1 METKK
6 KILVC
11 GAGGF
16 IGYHLVNTLVEQGH
30 YVIGADIK
38 QPSFANTNAHEFF
51 QVDLR
56 NPDFVAG
63 VVRHDLDEIYQLAAD
78 MGGTGYIGIGEHDS
92 DIMHNSAL
100 INLNVLHEA
109 TKKGIKKILY
119 TSSACVY
126 PERNQLDPDNP
137 YCEEASAYPAE
148 PDTEYGW
155 EKLFSERLYLTHRK
169 NYNIDAKVVR
179 LHNIFGPYGSWN
191 DGKEK
196 APAALCRKVAESNG
210 VVDIWGPGNQTRS
223 FLYIEECIKGLQKIM
238 ASNIE
243 QPVNLGSERMIS
255 INDLAQLIG
264 QIAGKNTLEIKN
276 VDGPVGVMGR
286 TSHNKLIEELLG
298 WRPDEDLEY
307 GLKHTYAWIKEQVDA
322 NIQQNG

>member
-1 METKK
+1 MKK

-16 IGYHLVNTLVEQGH
+16 IGHHLVNKLVEQGH

-38 QPSFANTNAHEFF
+38 QPAFEPTKAQEFF

-63 VVRHDLDEIYQLAAD
+63 CVNRELDEIYQLAAD
-78 MGGTGYIGIGEHDS
+78 MGGTGYIGIGDHDS

-126 PERNQLDPDNP
+126 PERNQLDPENP
-137 YCEEASAYPAE
+137 LCEESSAYPAE

-169 NYNIDAKVVR
+169 NYDIDAKVVR
-179 LHNIFGPYGSWN
+179 LHNVFGPLGSWC

-196 APAALCRKVAESNG
+196 APAALCRKVAVCQNVIE
-210 VVDIWGPGNQTRS
+210 IWGPGTQTRS
-223 FLYIEECIKGLQKIM
+223 FLYIEECIKGLLKIM
-238 ASNIE
+238 ESNID
-243 QPVNLGSERMIS
+243 QPVNLGSERMIA

-264 QIAGKNTLEIKN
+264 QIAGKNQLKFVN

-286 TSHNKLIEELLG
+286 TSHNDLIEELLG

-307 GLKHTYAWIKEQVDA
+307 GLKHTYAWIKEQCDER
-322 NIQQNG
+322 IQ

>member
-1 METKK
+1 MKK

-16 IGYHLVNTLVEQGH
+16 IGHHLVNKLVEQGH

-38 QPSFANTNAHEFF
+38 QPAFEPTKAQEFF

-63 VVRHDLDEIYQLAAD
+63 CVKTDLDEVYQLAAD
-78 MGGTGYIGIGEHDS
+78 MGGTGYIGIGDHDS

-137 YCEEASAYPAE
+137 FCEESSAYPAE

-155 EKLFSERLYLTHRK
+155 EKLFSERLYLTHKK
-169 NYNIDAKVVR
+169 NYDIDAKVVR
-179 LHNIFGPYGSWN
+179 LHNVFGPLGSWE

-196 APAALCRKVAESNG
+196 APAALCRKVAESDG
-210 VVDIWGPGNQTRS
+210 TVDIWGPGNQTRS
-223 FLYIEECIKGLQKIM
+223 FLYIEECITGLQKIM
-238 ASNIE
+238 ASNID

-264 QIAGKNTLEIKN
+264 QIAGKNTLEINN
-276 VDGPVGVMGR
+276 VDGPIGVMGR
-286 TSHNKLIEELLG
+286 TSHNNLIEELLG
-298 WRPDEDLEY
+298 WRPGEDLEY
-307 GLKHTYAWIKEQVDA
+307 GLKHTYAWIKDKVDERT
-322 NIQQNG
+322 Q

>member
-1 METKK
+1 METKMKK

-16 IGYHLVNTLVEQGH
+16 IGHHLVNKLVEQGH

-38 QPSFANTNAHEFF
+38 QPAFEPTKAQEFF

-63 VVRHDLDEIYQLAAD
+63 CINKELDEIYQLAAD
-78 MGGTGYIGIGEHDS
+78 MGGTGYIGIGDHDS

-126 PERNQLDPDNP
+126 PERNQLDPNNP
-137 YCEEASAYPAE
+137 LCEESSAYPAE

-169 NYNIDAKVVR
+169 NYDIDAKVVR
-179 LHNIFGPYGSWN
+179 LHNVFGPLGSWC

-196 APAALCRKVAESNG
+196 APAALCRKVALCQN
-210 VVDIWGPGNQTRS
+210 VVEIWGPGTQTRS
-223 FLYIEECIKGLQKIM
+223 FLYIEECIKGLLKIM
-238 ASNIE
+238 ESNID
-243 QPVNLGSERMIS
+243 QPVNLGSERMIA

-264 QIAGKNTLEIKN
+264 QIAGKNQLEIIN

-286 TSHNKLIEELLG
+286 TSHNDLIEELLG

-307 GLKHTYAWIKEQVDA
+307 GLKHTYAWIKEQCDER
-322 NIQQNG
+322 IQ